1 MSGVSS
7 QVRDAVFLHGYN
19 EPTLLLLHETDPT
32 CPGYYCYRKDTC
44 EHLHPRPHSNPH
56 PEPHTHLISLFAGS
70 VIDIKRMLQ
79 VCSLGFVD
87 EYLSEAAAL
96 YLGCFWAAIGC
107 ISGFSGTEGGCSGAV
122 PQSAALPYPGR
133 SLMG

>member
-1 MSGVSS
+1 MATMSRHFYCCMRRIPP
-7 QVRDAVFLHGYN
+7 VRGTTAIARTRAN
-19 EPTLLLLHETDPT
+19 ISTPAPTPIPT
-32 CPGYYCYRKDTC
+32 P
-44 EHLHPRPHSNPH
+44 NPT
-56 PEPHTHLISLFAGS
+56 PTILIYPFAGS

-96 YLGCFWAAIGC
+96 YMGCFWAALGC
-107 ISGFSGTEGGCSGAV
+107 ISGFSGTEGGCPGAV